1 MIIEV
6 FMTFHVILC
15 FAIITIIYFSKPD
28 SSGLSSFV
36 FKPENRS
43 SIRFRPVTKVIFVM
57 VIAFFANSLFLNK
70 LINKESKI
78 STIGDKIEQ
87 KQIEEKKNVGDEVK
101 EKTGVIEKTE
111 EEKENNL
118 S

>member
-1 MIIEV
+1 
-6 FMTFHVILC
+6 MTFHVILC
-15 FAIITIIYFSKPD
+15 FVIIAIIYFSKPD

-43 SIRFRPVTKVIFVM
+43 SIRFRPVTKLIFVM
-57 VIAFFANSLFLNK
+57 VIVFFANSLFLNK

-87 KQIEEKKNVGDEVK
+87 KQIEEKKNK
-101 EKTGVIEKTE
+101 PIAFPLK
-111 EEKENNL
+111 
-118 S
+118 